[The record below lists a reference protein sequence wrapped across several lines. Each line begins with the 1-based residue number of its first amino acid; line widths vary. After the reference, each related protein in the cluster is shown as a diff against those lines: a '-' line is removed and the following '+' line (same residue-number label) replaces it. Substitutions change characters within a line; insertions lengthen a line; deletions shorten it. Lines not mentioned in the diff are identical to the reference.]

1 MNAPEAESDW
11 FSRMQT
17 ERQDAASKAI
27 AAIKSLCEQFAA
39 LGIEEVRLTYD
50 GYGDS
55 GVIEDVH
62 ALAGGE
68 EVALE
73 GSLRNSFYN
82 AAYDLLPFGWE
93 NDAGSF
99 GDLILHVKERRVV
112 REHHERIEEVNYD
125 EEEWKL

>member
-1 MNAPEAESDW
+1 MNEPEQETDW
-11 FSRMQT
+11 YSRMQQS
-17 ERQDAASKAI
+17 RQDAASKAI
-27 AAIKSLCEQFAA
+27 ATLKSLCEQFAA

-55 GVIEDVH
+55 GVIENVK
-62 ALAGGE
+62 AMAGDE

-73 GSLRNSFYN
+73 GSLHNDFYN

-93 NDAGSF
+93 DNTGSF
-99 GDLILHVKERRVV
+99 GDIILYVGERRLV

-125 EEEWKL
+125 EEEWEL

>member
-1 MNAPEAESDW
+1 MNEPEQATDW
-11 FSRMQT
+11 YSRMLQS
-17 ERQDAASKAI
+17 RQDAASKAI
-27 AAIKSLCEQFAA
+27 ATLKSLCDQFAA

-62 ALAGGE
+62 AIAGGE
-68 EVALE
+68 EVELK
-73 GSLRNSFYN
+73 GSLHHDYYN

-93 NDAGSF
+93 DNYGSF
-99 GDLILHVKERRVV
+99 GDIILYVRERRLV

-125 EEEWKL
+125 EEEWEL